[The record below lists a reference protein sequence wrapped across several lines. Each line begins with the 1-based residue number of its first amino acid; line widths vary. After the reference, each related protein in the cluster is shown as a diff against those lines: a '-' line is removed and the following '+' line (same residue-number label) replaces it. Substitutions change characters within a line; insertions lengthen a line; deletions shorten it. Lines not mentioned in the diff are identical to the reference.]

1 MVQMEHHH
9 KRPVQGPVN
18 GQNDRQG
25 TAGRPVANLRP
36 SIPTIPTLRYF
47 LLKNNPLFRSC
58 FFSQENVSFT
68 MSLCLSVTLGWKDF
82 YY

>member
-9 KRPVQGPVN
+9 KRPVQGPAN

-36 SIPTIPTLRYF
+36 RIPTIPTLRYF
-47 LLKNNPLFRSC
+47 FLKNNPISC
-58 FFSQENVSFT
+58 CFSQENASFS
-68 MSLCLSVTLGWKDF
+68 MSLCLSVTLGLSDF